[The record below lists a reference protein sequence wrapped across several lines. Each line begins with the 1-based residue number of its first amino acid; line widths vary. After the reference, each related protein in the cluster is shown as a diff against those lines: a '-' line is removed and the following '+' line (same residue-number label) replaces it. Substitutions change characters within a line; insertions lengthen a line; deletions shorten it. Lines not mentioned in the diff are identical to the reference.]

1 MTRGRTLRQ
10 GAAGLLL
17 LLVLTAGSLAA
28 SPLPGPSVPSSGD
41 AQKMREEIQIDRKL
55 GDLRRAFV
63 LAEEYLREH
72 PGDPRGYLLS
82 ARVSQAAGKTGDA
95 LRILDR
101 GLALFPKN
109 TDLLY
114 RKAMVL
120 LLEHRI
126 GEARRILTDLY
137 RKNPDDPGIRSD
149 LLQTFEDSGLLRTD
163 QSLSTNFL
171 AGTATQPPPRP
182 SVAVLE
188 SLSEWSLSSDVY
200 SLLYPGGTAL
210 VVDTRLSTPLYGQNR
225 FFTGRTEYLGF
236 SQSAGNGTNAFTY
249 AGTDWTLGERA
260 HLLLEAGNTSV
271 RPSAG
276 LYGRLDSEE
285 GPVSVSLQGFG
296 NMVWGDFGESIAQNG
311 VESGLIAQ
319 ASWQIAPRL
328 GVSAEYWY
336 FDYALQNGTLPYG
349 NLHNTEGMF
358 DLNLTRLPHID
369 LVGGYDSW
377 TVLSPPVVASRVPIL
392 LKQRYFMMGFS
403 WEKHYESLWTLT
415 AELGGYDDT
424 YLHLASYEASGGIAY
439 QLGSR
444 WQFFANAY
452 YFNQSTIVSGQTESY
467 MGGFQFWF

>member
-1 MTRGRTLRQ
+1 MTWIRILRH
-10 GAAGLLL
+10 GAAGPLLL
-17 LLVLTAGSLAA
+17 LLLASGSFAA
-28 SPLPGPSVPSSGD
+28 PSPSGSSSLSSAD
-41 AQKMREEIQIDRKL
+41 AEKIREEIQIDLKL
-55 GDLRRAFV
+55 GYLRRAFL
-63 LAEEYLREH
+63 LAEGYRKER
-72 PGDPRGYLLS
+72 PGDPRGYLLD
-82 ARVSQAAGKTGDA
+82 ARVHRAMGKTGDA

-101 GLALFPKN
+101 GLARFPGN
-109 TDLLY
+109 SDLLY
-114 RKAMVL
+114 QKAML
-120 LLEHRI
+120 LLDAHRVAD
-126 GEARRILTDLY
+126 ARRILTELY

-188 SLSEWSLSSDVY
+188 SLSEWSLSSDAY

-225 FFTGRTEYLGF
+225 FFIGRTEYLGF
-236 SQSAGNGTNAFTY
+236 SRSAGNGTNAFTY
-249 AGTDWTLGERA
+249 AGTDWTLGKKT

-276 LYGRLDSEE
+276 LYGRLDSGE
-285 GPVSVSLQGFG
+285 GPFSFSLQGFG

-311 VESGLIAQ
+311 VESGLIASV
-319 ASWQIAPRL
+319 SWQIVPRL

-349 NLHNTEGMF
+349 NLHNTDGMF

-369 LVGGYDSW
+369 LIGGVDSW
-377 TVLSPPVVASRVPIL
+377 TVLSPADIASRVPIL
-392 LKQRYFMMGFS
+392 LKQRYFMMGLS